1 MKDFVLCI
9 KTEDMVHSQQVLV
22 RAARSAEAVEKAK
35 ARWGENTKVLVL
47 DSFFPS
53 NQSKSEL

>member
-1 MKDFVLCI
+1 MKDFLLCI

-47 DSFFPS
+47 D
-53 NQSKSEL
+53 